1 MELGVGD
8 VDWPAVTAGRQKIGH
23 SGFAIA
29 EVPGGDLS
37 LLKFLAERT
46 DRILSPA
53 G

>member
-1 MELGVGD
+1 VELGEVD
-8 VDWPAVTAGRQKIGH
+8 VDCPAVTADLQKIGY
-23 SGFAIA
+23 SGFAID

-37 LLKFLAERT
+37 RLKLLAERT